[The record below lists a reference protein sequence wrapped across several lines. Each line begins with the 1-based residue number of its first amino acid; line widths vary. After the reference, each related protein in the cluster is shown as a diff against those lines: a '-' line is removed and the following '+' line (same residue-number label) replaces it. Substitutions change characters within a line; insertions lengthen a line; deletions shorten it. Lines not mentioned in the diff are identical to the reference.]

1 MEAQL
6 LKWKQVTS
14 YQYYQYDE
22 PSHREA
28 LTPTWLEIVQL
39 GPNGST
45 ALAVKA
51 IHFLPTWCP
60 QPDLMEAQLLQAKQ
74 VTSCQHDE
82 PSHKEPLEPVWLA
95 IVQLGPHG
103 STALEVKASHFI
115 SILSIWWAKPQR
127 SPDTNLVG
135 NSAAWTQWKHGSCSE
150 SHSLLTNMMS
160 TAWPNGST
168 ALAGEASHF
177 LSTRWAKPQGTSGTS
192 LVGNSAAWA

>member
-1 MEAQL
+1 M
-6 LKWKQVTS
+6 
-14 YQYYQYDE
+14 
-22 PSHREA
+22 
-28 LTPTWLEIVQL
+28 QL
-39 GPNGST
+39 GPSGST
-45 ALAVKA
+45 ALTLKA
-51 IHFLPTWCP
+51 SH
-60 QPDLMEAQLLQAKQ
+60 LLQTWWAKPQRTSRTRLAGNSQQWGLDLVDAQRLWWKQ
-74 VTSCQHDE
+74 VNSYQHDD
-82 PSHKEPLEPVWLA
+82 PSHKKPLKPGWLA

-115 SILSIWWAKPQR
+115 SIWWAKPQR

-177 LSTRWAKPQGTSGTS
+177 LSTWWAKPQGTSGTS